1 MDAKHLAVRILGVLT
16 LVVAVIYGFYV
27 LMGFITEN
35 FADPW
40 LLASR
45 LLNVAVVVYLA
56 WAGIRMWNWAKG
68 SPMHQPGHVKWGR
81 VLLGALFAFY
91 AIKTQLHPP
100 PGVVDA
106 DISLN
111 KVQGQATVAIYIA
124 IAILGM
130 ALAVSGIVAKY
141 KRRAPEPILQ
151 RRPGVPW
158 P

>member
-1 MDAKHLAVRILGVLT
+1 MEAKHLAVRILGVFAL
-16 LVVAVIYGFYV
+16 LVAIIYGFYV

-35 FADPW
+35 FSDLW

-45 LLNVAVVVYLA
+45 LLNVAVAAYLV
-56 WAGIRMWNWAKG
+56 WAGIRMWNWANG
-68 SPMHQPGHVKWGR
+68 SPMHRPGTVKWGR

-91 AIKTQLHPP
+91 AMKTQLHPP

-124 IAILGM
+124 ISILGI

-141 KRRAPEPILQ
+141 KRPAPEPIMQ